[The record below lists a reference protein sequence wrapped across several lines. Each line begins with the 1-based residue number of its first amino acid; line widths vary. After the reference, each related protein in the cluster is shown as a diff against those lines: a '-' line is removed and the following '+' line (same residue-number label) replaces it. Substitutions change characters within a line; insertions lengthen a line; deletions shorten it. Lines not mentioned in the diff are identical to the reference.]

1 MGVCP
6 TIVPSASRRPGAPAC
21 PTSCR
26 GPLAAGALTSDGL
39 TLSEVDPVAVDIRVR
54 SVSP

>member
-6 TIVPSASRRPGAPAC
+6 TIVPSASRRPGGPGLPHLAPRTA
-21 PTSCR
+21 
-26 GPLAAGALTSDGL
+26 AAGALTSDGL